1 MVTGGELLLESA
13 ALRAI
18 VRAES
23 RVTDEVLGKGERRAR
38 ILRSPGAVHVDS
50 ALTPAAFRVT

>member
-18 VRAES
+18 VWAES
-23 RVTDEVLGKGERRAR
+23 RVTDEVLGKGERREPGFSVRPASST
-38 ILRSPGAVHVDS
+38 LTQLSLQPRSA
-50 ALTPAAFRVT
+50 